1 MSPIEYERL
10 ADGRLACWVFTTAD
24 RVLLRRCGELLANDF
39 GGEAFERFD
48 AMDQVFW
55 DFLVAGQ
62 RVTLRLAEGRGIAI
76 ESGDTASRSD
86 ELVRQIAARLG
97 TLDPGAAKP

>member
-1 MSPIEYERL
+1 MSTIEYERL
-10 ADGRLACWVFTTAD
+10 ADGRLAAWVFTVAD
-24 RVLLRRCGELLANDF
+24 RVLLRRCGEVIAHDF

-62 RVTLRLAEGRGIAI
+62 RVTLRLVDERGIAV
-76 ESGDTASRSD
+76 ESGEAGARND
-86 ELVRQIAARLG
+86 ELVRRIAERLG
-97 TLDPGAAKP
+97 ALEPGAAKP